1 MEGLEQML
9 AEALEN
15 QARQQML
22 NQALFYILEQSE
34 GQQVVIPMS
43 VLRDGGRMGGVKVEV
58 DPKAETITLVPI
70 SMGTVQAMAEAP
82 YQEHH

>member
-43 VLRDGGRMGGVKVEV
+43 VLRDGSRMGGVKVEV
-58 DPKAETITLVPI
+58 DPKAETITLVPV
-70 SMGTVQAMAEAP
+70 SMEAAQAMAEAP